1 MLTVVLRLAS
11 SLGPS
16 VAGGSAL
23 LPAACAGGSDDEDS
37 FFAISAWPHG
47 MRGVA
52 FVFVN

>member
-16 VAGGSAL
+16 SAGGSVL
-23 LPAACAGGSDDEDS
+23 LPAACAEGIDDDDS
-37 FFAISAWPHG
+37 FLTISAWPHG